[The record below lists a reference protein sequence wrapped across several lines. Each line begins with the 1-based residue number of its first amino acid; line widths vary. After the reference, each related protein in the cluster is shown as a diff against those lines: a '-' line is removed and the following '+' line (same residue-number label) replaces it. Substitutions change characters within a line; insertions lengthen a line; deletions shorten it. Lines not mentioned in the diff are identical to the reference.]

1 MASRRS
7 RAAIEREHL
16 FLQRRPPTRQLPNL
30 TQGSLPRSAPPRHI
44 SHANRDDVATC
55 PEAFP
60 ISTLPSQAHFKVC
73 CNSAEERSRN
83 LDDTLK
89 SVKPWVTFAGG
100 VLVVAVLY
108 WAQVVL
114 VPIALAIL
122 LTFVLTPPVTWLQR
136 WVGRVPAVLIV
147 VTLVFAAVGLAS
159 WGLTLQMDHL
169 VQDLPG
175 YRDNIRTKIADVR
188 LAGRGSALEKLQDLL
203 AGIKADLET
212 SEAPKGTVSRPVV
225 VMSNPAT
232 GFSAFAWLGPVVGPL
247 STAGL
252 VAAMVIFMLLER
264 RDLRDRLIGL
274 IGHGQLATTTKAF
287 DEAGSRVSRQL
298 LMQSLVSLLYGIA
311 VFVGLY
317 FLHVPYPLVWATLG
331 AALRFVPYVGPVLAA
346 GAPILVSLAALEGW
360 TGPLIVLA
368 LFVVLELFT
377 NLVLESVL
385 YAGAVGVSQVVLLV
399 SVTFWTWLWGPL
411 GLLMAS
417 PLTVCLVV
425 LGKHVPGLAFVGLL
439 MDDTAALAP
448 EYGFYQRLVA
458 RDQSEA
464 AELIDSHIK
473 TEPPASVYDA
483 LLLPALS
490 YAERDR
496 LEHRL
501 SSEEEAAVIGATREL
516 ITDAAETI
524 RRHAATEPPA
534 AAADPSLFGP
544 RDPLR
549 VLGYAVNGPADE
561 VALAMLAH
569 LLDDLPI
576 AMEIT
581 GTRMQA
587 VELVSLVGDRKFS
600 VVCFADLPPSSS
612 SKTRYLVRRLHSALP
627 ELGIAVGRW
636 APSALADENS
646 QMLLDAGANH
656 VASLLIESRNYLGG
670 LLEMPRLAGP
680 DTADAAGLPAPSASI
695 GRESA

>member
-1 MASRRS
+1 
-7 RAAIEREHL
+7 
-16 FLQRRPPTRQLPNL
+16 
-30 TQGSLPRSAPPRHI
+30 
-44 SHANRDDVATC
+44 
-55 PEAFP
+55 
-60 ISTLPSQAHFKVC
+60 
-73 CNSAEERSRN
+73 
-83 LDDTLK
+83 LDDAVK

-108 WAQVVL
+108 WAQAVL
-114 VPIALAIL
+114 VPFALAIL
-122 LTFVLTPPVTWLQR
+122 LTFVLTPPVAWLQR
-136 WVGRVPAVLIV
+136 WVGRVPSVLIA
-147 VTLVFAAVGLAS
+147 VTLVFAALGLAG
-159 WGLTLQMDHL
+159 WGLTRQIDHL
-169 VQDLPG
+169 AEDLPG
-175 YRDNIRTKIADVR
+175 YRANIRTKIADVR
-188 LAGRGSALEKLQDLL
+188 LAGKGGAVEKLQETME
-203 AGIKADLET
+203 GIKTDLGTET
-212 SEAPKGTVSRPVV
+212 VKGTALRPVV
-225 VMSNPAT
+225 VTPAS

-264 RDLRDRLIGL
+264 RDLRDRLISL
-274 IGHGQLATTTKAF
+274 IGHGQLATTTKAL
-287 DEAGSRVSRQL
+287 DEAGDRVSRQL

-317 FLHVPYPLVWATLG
+317 CLHVPYALVWATLG
-331 AALRFVPYVGPVLAA
+331 ATLRFVPYVGPVLGA

-360 TGPLIVLA
+360 TGPLSVLA

-385 YAGAVGVSQVVLLV
+385 YAGAVGVSQVVLVV

-439 MDDTAALAP
+439 MDDTPSLAP

-473 TEPPASVYDA
+473 VEPAASVYDA

-501 SSEEEAAVIGATREL
+501 SSDEEAAVIDAVRDL
-516 ITDAAETI
+516 IVDVAETI
-524 RRHAATEPPA
+524 RRAATDSSVQADDRALVPP
-534 AAADPSLFGP
+534 
-544 RDPLR
+544 REPLR
-549 VLGYAVNGPADE
+549 VLGYAVNGAADQ

-576 AMEIT
+576 TMEIT

-587 VELVSLVGDRKFS
+587 GELASLVSEGKFS
-600 VVCFADLPPSSS
+600 VVCFADLPPSTS
-612 SKTRYLVRRLHSALP
+612 SKTRYLVRRLRSAVPGLQ
-627 ELGIAVGRW
+627 IAVGRW
-636 APSALADENS
+636 GPPALADES
-646 QMLLDAGANH
+646 SDALLGMGANH
-656 VASLLIESRNYLGG
+656 VASLLSESRNYLSG
-670 LLEMPRLAGP
+670 LLRLPGFPSPTPRMM
-680 DTADAAGLPAPSASI
+680 DTSPVAETAATNPAYTVAT
-695 GRESA
+695 